1 MASFPLASLE
11 DKAMA
16 TLATRHGTFFFFS
29 HAALVCRRD
38 QRDKSGRMR
47 SAVGLLAMG
56 SEHGLLLAEPRAQ
69 SLCELGAQRKK
80 S

>member
-16 TLATRHGTFFFFS
+16 TLATRRGAPLFS

-47 SAVGLLAMG
+47 AGALLAMG
-56 SEHGLLLAEPRAQ
+56 PEHDLLLAEPRAQ

>member
-16 TLATRHGTFFFFS
+16 TARRAFFFHMQHWF
-29 HAALVCRRD
+29 AGVI
-38 QRDKSGRMR
+38 RDKSGRMR
-47 SAVGLLAMG
+47 SAVALLAMG
-56 SEHGLLLAEPRAQ
+56 SEHDLLLAEPRAQ